1 MVYIKIFLI
10 SKLFH
15 TQKGGKILLWNQV
28 KSRMET
34 CYSELVLIFQTR
46 SQTEGISSH
55 RKLNPFKSKMLLAS
69 YALLSCIMRVTA
81 VIMYF
86 APTLGLLNLLRHLQG
101 SQYISSQLN
110 YQPQKFDKVSQK
122 LFHII
127 LSTVKEKMG
136 NLDYFLCLSQKT

>member
-1 MVYIKIFLI
+1 MVQIKIFLI
-10 SKLFH
+10 SKLFQS
-15 TQKGGKILLWNQV
+15 QKGGKILLWNQV
-28 KSRMET
+28 KSRMEA
-34 CYSELVLIFQTR
+34 CYSKLVLIFQTR

-101 SQYISSQLN
+101 SQYIYS
-110 YQPQKFDKVSQK
+110 
-122 LFHII
+122 
-127 LSTVKEKMG
+127 
-136 NLDYFLCLSQKT
+136 